1 MIRTIPHHL
10 KDTPMSLSIYD
21 IAIAPLLAGLSTL
34 SRYLDKAE
42 AYAADNKIDPTVL
55 VNARL
60 APDMLPLAGQ
70 VQRASD
76 SAKAAVGRLTGL
88 TVPSFADTETTLA
101 ELKERVA
108 KTVAFLKS
116 VPKEKFDGGES
127 RPVELKFTEFAK
139 TFRGDEFALG
149 FLLPNFLFHVAM
161 AHAILR
167 HNGMKIGKADYL
179 ANFTGAVG

>member
-1 MIRTIPHHL
+1 
-10 KDTPMSLSIYD
+10 MSLSIYD
-21 IAIAPLLAGLSTL
+21 VAITPLLAGLTTL
-34 SRYLDKAE
+34 STYLDKAE
-42 AYAADNKIDPTVL
+42 AYAADNKFDPSVL

-76 SAKAAVGRLTGL
+76 SAKAAVGRLTGGE
-88 TVPSFADTETTLA
+88 VPSYADTETTLP

-108 KTVAFLKS
+108 KTIALLQS

-127 RPVELKFTEFAK
+127 RPVELKFGAHAK
-139 TFRGDEFALG
+139 TFRGDEYALG
-149 FLLPNFLFHVAM
+149 FLLPNFLFHVTT

-167 HNGMKIGKADYL
+167 HNGMKIGKIDYL
-179 ANFTGAVG
+179 RSFTGVAG